1 MTHQAFAHPGDHR
14 WETRFLVVI
23 VAVLTVFGLVSV
35 YSAATFGAG
44 AFREALKQL
53 AAALAGAVVLL
64 VAARVDYRKW
74 NGAAWWLLGA
84 TVVLLAALLL
94 PGVPVIN
101 GSRRWIKLAG
111 IGFQPSELARFSIVV
126 WAATIAAKKG
136 EAIRQFKKGVLPVLL
151 VAGFVAT
158 LVLVE
163 PNLSIAMIIGLLS
176 GVVLF
181 AAGARIG
188 QFLLI
193 GVVAVFMT
201 VGAIRAVPY
210 RFVRAKCWLGLATDC
225 ATGSGYQ
232 LDQATKGFASGRLL
246 GAGFGEGQLKLDY
259 LPYATNDFL
268 FSTIGEEWGFLGV
281 LFVLGLFGL
290 FCWLGLRIA
299 RTAPDPF
306 GQYLATGL
314 TASIG
319 LTALMHVAVNVGLMP
334 TTGVTLPF
342 MSAGRSSLLVTLLS
356 VGVVVSVG
364 RMRGRAGP
372 S

>member
-74 NGAAWWLLGA
+74 NGAAWWLLGV

-201 VGAIRAVPY
+201 VGAIRAVP
-210 RFVRAKCWLGLATDC
+210 
-225 ATGSGYQ
+225 
-232 LDQATKGFASGRLL
+232 
-246 GAGFGEGQLKLDY
+246 
-259 LPYATNDFL
+259 
-268 FSTIGEEWGFLGV
+268 
-281 LFVLGLFGL
+281 
-290 FCWLGLRIA
+290 
-299 RTAPDPF
+299 
-306 GQYLATGL
+306 
-314 TASIG
+314 
-319 LTALMHVAVNVGLMP
+319 
-334 TTGVTLPF
+334 
-342 MSAGRSSLLVTLLS
+342 
-356 VGVVVSVG
+356 
-364 RMRGRAGP
+364 
-372 S
+372 